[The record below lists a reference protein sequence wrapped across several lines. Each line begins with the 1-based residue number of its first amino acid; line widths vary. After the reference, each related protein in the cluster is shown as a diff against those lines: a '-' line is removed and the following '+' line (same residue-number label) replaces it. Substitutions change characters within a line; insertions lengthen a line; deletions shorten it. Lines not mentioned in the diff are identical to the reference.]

1 VRRVLGALCTVAGA
15 LLAAIAGLNYL
26 RGSVAQAQARGAWRE
41 LDSLGLSLSAETYAA
56 HPGLPVARLRI
67 PSIGLDQIVVEGVGP
82 RELNAGPGHF
92 PGSALPGGAGNAIIS
107 AHRDRHFRRF
117 DELAAGDTVITETM
131 DHRVTWR
138 IARRTVVAKDERV
151 LFLSPRTEL
160 TLTTC
165 WPVRYFG
172 PAPDRLILV
181 AEPIDVDFVRVATNQ
196 E

>member
-1 VRRVLGALCTVAGA
+1 MLGVLCSAAGA
-15 LLAAIAGLNYL
+15 LLATIAGLNYL

-41 LDSLGLSLSAETYAA
+41 LDSLGLALSAESYATR
-56 HPGLPVARLRI
+56 PGLPVARLRI
-67 PSIGLDQIVVEGVGP
+67 PSIGLDLIVVEGVGP
-82 RELNAGPGHF
+82 RQLNAGPGHF
-92 PGSALPGGAGNAIIS
+92 PGSVLPGDVGNAIIS
-107 AHRDRHFRRF
+107 AHRDRHFHRF
-117 DELAAGDTVITETM
+117 DELGAGDTVITETM

-138 IARRTVVAKDERV
+138 IAQRSIVSKDERA

-181 AEPIDVDFVRVATNQ
+181 AEPIDVDFVRVASAGGA
-196 E
+196 